1 MSEKLNRLRQSMKRR
16 RIQAYLIPSADPHQ
30 SEYVPA
36 CWKRRQY
43 LTGFSGSAGDAVVTL
58 DRAGLWTDSR
68 YYLQAERELEGSGFD
83 LFKFGLAGVPA
94 WKEWIAKELRAGEA
108 LGFDPQL
115 ISHKEHGE
123 LAKLFGDRGLR
134 LKPVEPNLVDEGWK
148 EKPAPPSGKIT
159 WHQKKY
165 TGETVASKLT
175 RVRRKM
181 AEERADA
188 HILTQLD
195 AVAWLF
201 NIRGSD
207 VMFNPVI
214 IAYAIVTRKTASL
227 FIDRKK
233 VPPAVESALGKDANT
248 RPYKDFQGQLLA
260 LGKQG
265 RRVWLDDATAS
276 RWVADSLRGAKL
288 ILKPSPVP
296 LFKACKN
303 TTEIE
308 GSRRAHLR
316 DGAAMVKFLS
326 WLENSVPCEG
336 LTELSAAGKLEEL
349 RSRQPLYRSLSFET
363 ISSYGAHA
371 AIIHYTVKPETDI
384 PLRPGGLY
392 IIDSGSQYA
401 DATTDITRTVCLGEP
416 TAEQRDR
423 FTRVLKGVIAL
434 STVSFPQGTAGPQ
447 LDILA
452 RKTIWDAGLN
462 YGHGTGHGIGA
473 FLSVHEG
480 PQSIAPARGFG
491 VALEPGMILSIEP
504 GFYKDGEYGL
514 RTENLALVVEDKE
527 RTTQALSFHT
537 FETLTL
543 CPIDLSL
550 VEKELLTPG
559 ELAWLNN
566 YQRKVR
572 EALTPLLDPEEVE
585 WLVQATEPIG

>member
-1 MSEKLNRLRQSMKRR
+1 MGKR
-16 RIQAYLIPSADPHQ
+16 
-30 SEYVPA
+30 
-36 CWKRRQY
+36 
-43 LTGFSGSAGDAVVTL
+43 
-58 DRAGLWTDSR
+58 
-68 YYLQAERELEGSGFD
+68 
-83 LFKFGLAGVPA
+83 
-94 WKEWIAKELRAGEA
+94 
-108 LGFDPQL
+108 
-115 ISHKEHGE
+115 
-123 LAKLFGDRGLR
+123 
-134 LKPVEPNLVDEGWK
+134 
-148 EKPAPPSGKIT
+148 
-159 WHQKKY
+159 
-165 TGETVASKLT
+165 
-175 RVRRKM
+175 
-181 AEERADA
+181 
-188 HILTQLD
+188 
-195 AVAWLF
+195 
-201 NIRGSD
+201 
-207 VMFNPVI
+207 
-214 IAYAIVTRKTASL
+214 
-227 FIDRKK
+227 
-233 VPPAVESALGKDANT
+233 
-248 RPYKDFQGQLLA
+248 
-260 LGKQG
+260 G

-276 RWVADSLRGAKL
+276 RWVAGSLRGAKL
-288 ILKPSPVP
+288 ILKPSPLP

-326 WLENSVPCEG
+326 WLEKAVPCEG
-336 LTELSAAGKLEEL
+336 VTELSAAGKLEEL
-349 RSRQPLYRSLSFET
+349 RSRQPLYRGLSFET
-363 ISSYGAHA
+363 ISSYGAHG
-371 AIIHYTVKPETDI
+371 AIIHYAVKPETDI

-491 VALEPGMILSIEP
+491 IALEPGMILSIEP

-514 RTENLALVVEDKE
+514 RTENLALVIKDEKRSTNTLVF
-527 RTTQALSFHT
+527 LT
-537 FETLTL
+537 FETLTR

-559 ELAWLNN
+559 ELAWLND
-566 YQRKVR
+566 YHRKVR
-572 EALTPLLDPEEVE
+572 EALTPLLDGEARE
-585 WLVQATEPIG
+585 WLLRATLPDA